1 MSNAEASGGGQAL
14 VKKGFLICI
23 EGLDGCGKTTQT
35 KILVNRL
42 KKKGYDAIYTA
53 EPSRGKIGSFIR
65 RYCLHGGKRV
75 SSVVEALLFAAD
87 RFEHVEKEVIPSL
100 KEGKIVVSDRYV
112 YSSLAYQGATGLNL
126 DWIKKVNE
134 HALTPDLAIFID
146 VKPEIVV
153 QRLKPKKSVMENLVT
168 QRRVREVYLKFVE
181 RGELVKVDGNKSKME
196 VAKEILSIVMRS
208 LGKANM

>member
-1 MSNAEASGGGQAL
+1 MPRRAVEDQAL
-14 VKKGFLICI
+14 VEKGFFMCI

-42 KKKGYDAIYTA
+42 KKKGYDAVYTA
-53 EPSRGKIGSFIR
+53 EPSHGKIGSFIR

-87 RFEHVEKEVIPSL
+87 RFEHVEKEVIPAL
-100 KEGKIVVSDRYV
+100 QEGKIVVSDRYV

-153 QRLKPKKSVMENLVT
+153 QRLKPKKSVMENLET

-181 RGELVKVDGNKSKME
+181 NGELVKVDGNKSKLE
-196 VAKEILSIVMRS
+196 VAEEILSIVMCS
-208 LGKANM
+208 LEKAKM